1 MAKAARSQNNVAE
14 FTVSEI
20 SAALRSVVED
30 RFGYVRVRGEISGFR
45 GAHSSGHAYFALKDD
60 KARIEA
66 VIWRSTL
73 PRLRFKPEE
82 GIEVIATGKLTT
94 FPGASKYQ
102 IVIEAL
108 EPAGVG
114 ALMALLDERRKKL
127 AAEGLFAEARKKPLP
142 YLPRVIGVVT
152 SPTGAVIRDILHRL
166 DDRFPVRVVL
176 WPVKVQGETAAAEVA
191 AAIRGFNALPPGGP
205 VPRPDVLIVARGGG
219 SLEDLWSFNEEIV
232 VRAAAESAIPLIA
245 AIGHETDVTLIDHAA
260 DRRAPTPTAAAEM
273 AVPVRVELTATLDGL
288 TARQNGAIARLIAA
302 GRRELIA
309 AARAL
314 PDADDL
320 LANPRRMVDML
331 AAQEQAAVG
340 RLIEA
345 RRRDLAAAA
354 RALPRAER
362 LLVMPR
368 RMFAELSGRLG
379 RGLHANAHLHRVHFE
394 RSAARLS
401 LSRLRLLTERAGDRL
416 HNLSNR
422 ERRAYRAILDRR
434 RAAFGQVATQL
445 RPGTIT
451 NRLLPHGRRLA
462 DIEAAAKRAL
472 KRQIADG
479 RARLASLDQLLRTL
493 SYRSVL
499 ARGFA
504 LVRSGGEPVHGASS
518 VATGAALEIEFHD
531 GHISAVATSG
541 SASRRTPRKPAP
553 TTGGQG
559 SLF

>member
-1 MAKAARSQNNVAE
+1 
-14 FTVSEI
+14 
-20 SAALRSVVED
+20 
-30 RFGYVRVRGEISGFR
+30 
-45 GAHSSGHAYFALKDD
+45 
-60 KARIEA
+60 
-66 VIWRSTL
+66 
-73 PRLRFKPEE
+73 
-82 GIEVIATGKLTT
+82 
-94 FPGASKYQ
+94 
-102 IVIEAL
+102 
-108 EPAGVG
+108 
-114 ALMALLDERRKKL
+114 
-127 AAEGLFAEARKKPLP
+127 
-142 YLPRVIGVVT
+142 
-152 SPTGAVIRDILHRL
+152 
-166 DDRFPVRVVL
+166 
-176 WPVKVQGETAAAEVA
+176 
-191 AAIRGFNALPPGGP
+191 
-205 VPRPDVLIVARGGG
+205 
-219 SLEDLWSFNEEIV
+219 
-232 VRAAAESAIPLIA
+232 
-245 AIGHETDVTLIDHAA
+245 
-260 DRRAPTPTAAAEM
+260 
-273 AVPVRVELTATLDGL
+273 
-288 TARQNGAIARLIAA
+288 
-302 GRRELIA
+302 
-309 AARAL
+309 
-314 PDADDL
+314 
-320 LANPRRMVDML
+320 
-331 AAQEQAAVG
+331 
-340 RLIEA
+340 
-345 RRRDLAAAA
+345 
-354 RALPRAER
+354 
-362 LLVMPR
+362 
-368 RMFAELSGRLG
+368 MFAELSGRLG